1 MTMTIRVL
9 LCGLLFV
16 ALSAAR
22 AADEPQ
28 TKPQIKA
35 DIPAA
40 GPDGWISLFNGQDL
54 TGWECL
60 PGYWSVTDG
69 VIQGAQMKENS
80 KQTNL
85 ILACSKDHPEKFAN
99 FELRYSYRWIT
110 PTGNSGMQF
119 RGKIDRPQAFHVGGY
134 QADFDAGNGY
144 TGIIYDEGG
153 VAGGR
158 GIMSK
163 RGFRTTWDEKN
174 ERSEVPL
181 EKKEAEIKAAIR
193 PVGEWNEAVIVAA
206 GNRITYAING
216 QTTTDLVDQ
225 SPKACKDGVIGLQMH
240 SGCTMTIQC
249 KDVRI
254 RFLDAK

>member
-1 MTMTIRVL
+1 MTMTTRAL
-9 LCGLLFV
+9 LCGLLL
-16 ALSAAR
+16 ALPAAR
-22 AADEPQ
+22 AAEQPQ
-28 TKPQIKA
+28 PKA
-35 DIPAA
+35 DIPAS
-40 GPDGWISLFNGQDL
+40 GPDGWISLFNGKDL
-54 TGWECL
+54 TGWEFL

-85 ILACSKDHPEKFAN
+85 ILASSKDHPEKFAN

-110 PTGNSGMQF
+110 PTGNSGMQI

-134 QADFDAGNGY
+134 QADIDPNNQH
-144 TGIIYDEGG
+144 TGTFYDEGG

-158 GIMSK
+158 GVMSK
-163 RGFRTTWDEKN
+163 RGFRTTWDDKN
-174 ERSEVPL
+174 QRSDLPL
-181 EKKEAEIKAAIR
+181 DKKDAEIKAAIK
-193 PVGEWNEAVIVAA
+193 PVGEWNDAVIVAD

-216 QTTTDLVDQ
+216 QTTTELVDQ

-240 SGCTMTIQC
+240 GGCTMTLQC